1 MICDTEVC
9 GLGISTSLSQGSFV
23 IHAVGTIGKSR
34 YRKTYSESEWLSCVE
49 YK

>member
-23 IHAVGTIGKSR
+23 IHAVGTELAKVDTGKR
-34 YRKTYSESEWLSCVE
+34 IQNLSG
-49 YK
+49 

>member
-23 IHAVGTIGKSR
+23 IHAVGTELAKVVDTGKR
-34 YRKTYSESEWLSCVE
+34 IQNLSG
-49 YK
+49 